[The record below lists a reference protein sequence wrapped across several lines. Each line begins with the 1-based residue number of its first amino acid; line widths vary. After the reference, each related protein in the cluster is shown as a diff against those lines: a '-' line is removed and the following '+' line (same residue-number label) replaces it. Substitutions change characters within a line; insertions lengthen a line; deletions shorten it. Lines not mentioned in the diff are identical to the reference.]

1 MWRSLCTIAI
11 ILPPAH
17 CFRDMVFHA
26 VNGHVAVSAADYLT
40 VTILDKR
47 HSWTRIAV
55 LISRYM
61 MAKKEHFGNRELEN
75 DSDTTRLA
83 ITAKKVSQTY
93 ITRLSEEFIASSQ
106 IHAAAKSLF
115 SHYTLTENTLVEKVL
130 SARTDLLFSL
140 GALAHKVGEELEKKR
155 SQLGGSER
163 TLDPMAQNT
172 TAATVMH
179 GKLAE
184 IEATYRSQLAAL
196 MKCPVTDLKD
206 AVYTKAT
213 EIQPPP
219 VEPSGISAHMSPVL
233 VIAICD
239 AWLTFLESRVAS
251 ILQPMASQ
259 VMARMNEFRKY
270 PNCGWYEQPAGDRRR
285 SNIPGNT
292 FFAR

>member
-1 MWRSLCTIAI
+1 
-11 ILPPAH
+11 
-17 CFRDMVFHA
+17 MVFHA
-26 VNGHVAVSAADYLT
+26 VSGHVAVSAADYLA

-61 MAKKEHFGNRELEN
+61 MTKKEHFGNKELEN
-75 DSDTTRLA
+75 ESDTTRLA
-83 ITAKKVSQTY
+83 ITAKKVSSVY
-93 ITRLSEEFIASSQ
+93 ILRLSQEFIASGE
-106 IHAAAKSLF
+106 IHTAAKSILA
-115 SHYTLTENTLVEKVL
+115 HYTLTDNTLVEKVL

-140 GALAHKVGEELEKKR
+140 GALAYKVGEELEKKR
-155 SQLGGSER
+155 SQLGGSDR
-163 TLDPMAQNT
+163 TLDPMTQNT

-184 IEATYRSQLAAL
+184 LEATYRSQLAAL
-196 MKCPVTDLKD
+196 RKCPLTDLAD
-206 AVYTKAT
+206 AVYAKAT
-213 EIQPPP
+213 EIQTPP

-270 PNCGWYEQPAGDRRR
+270 PNCGCYEQSAGDRRR